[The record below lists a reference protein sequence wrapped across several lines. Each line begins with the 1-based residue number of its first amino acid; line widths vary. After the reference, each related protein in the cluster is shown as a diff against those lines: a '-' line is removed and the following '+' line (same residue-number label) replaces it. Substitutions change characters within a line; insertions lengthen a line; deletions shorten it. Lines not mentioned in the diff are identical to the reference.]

1 MAPISHAKLP
11 EAFVWP
17 ERERPAF
24 AAGQPLN
31 EPVIDL
37 AGFLAGDEG
46 STQLA
51 AELISSACRKHGF
64 FQVINHGVDA
74 ELTSA
79 ALHHMD
85 EFFRQPQHEKKRV
98 RGFSDGH
105 SHRFAS
111 KLPWKE
117 TLSFPFHASD
127 PMLLL
132 DHFQATMGHHSFS
145 SGVVFKEYCES
156 MTELSLKVSELL
168 AISLGLERLSFRRFF
183 EDSSS
188 IMRCNYYPACEEPGL
203 TLGTGPH
210 CDPTSL
216 TILHQDHVGG
226 LEVFADGKWHL
237 VSPTPGALVVNIGD
251 TFMALTNGKY
261 KSCLH
266 RAVVK
271 KESERRS
278 LAFFLCPSKEKTVR
292 PPEELVRRDGRRRA
306 FPDFTWAA
314 LFDFTQKNYRAD
326 MNTLDAFSSWI
337 LN

>member
-1 MAPISHAKLP
+1 MAPISQAKLP
-11 EAFVWP
+11 EGRSLRVA
-17 ERERPAF
+17 RKRT
-24 AAGQPLN
+24 AGQPLN

-37 AGFLAGDEG
+37 AGFLAGDEA

-51 AELISSACRKHGF
+51 AELVSSASRKHGF

-74 ELTSA
+74 ELTVA

-98 RGFSDGH
+98 RGYSDGH

-127 PMLLL
+127 PTL
-132 DHFQATMGHHSFS
+132 
-145 SGVVFKEYCES
+145 EYCES

-188 IMRCNYYPACEEPGL
+188 IMRCNYYPACEKPEL
-203 TLGTGPH
+203 ILGTGPH

-237 VSPTPGALVVNIGD
+237 VSPKPGALVVNIGD
-251 TFMALTNGKY
+251 NFMALTKGKY

-314 LFDFTQKNYRAD
+314 LFDFTQKHYRAD
-326 MNTLDAFSSWI
+326 MKTLDAFSSWI